1 MEASVIKVSSKG
13 QIVIPAKWRKRMDI
27 KDGQELLA
35 IGEGDTLL
43 IKKIEDSALKA
54 EFEDSVAPI
63 RRKIMKLGIT
73 KKDSSEA
80 IDSVRAS
87 GFEDMFPG
95 LKSSNFYS

>member
-43 IKKIEDSALKA
+43 IKKIEDSVLKA

-63 RRKIMKLGIT
+63 RRKIKKLGIT
-73 KKDSSEA
+73 KKDISEA
-80 IDSVRAS
+80 IDDVRAGS
-87 GFEDMFPG
+87 
-95 LKSSNFYS
+95 

>member
-1 MEASVIKVSSKG
+1 MEASVITVSAKG

-54 EFEDSVAPI
+54 EFENSVTPI
-63 RRKIMKLGIT
+63 RRKIRKLGII
-73 KKDSSEA
+73 KEDVSEA
-80 IDSVRAS
+80 IDSVRAGS
-87 GFEDMFPG
+87 
-95 LKSSNFYS
+95 

>member
-1 MEASVIKVSSKG
+1 MEASVITVSAKG

-54 EFEDSVAPI
+54 EFEKSVIPI
-63 RRKIMKLGIT
+63 RRKIKKLGII
-73 KKDSSEA
+73 KEDVSQA
-80 IDSVRAS
+80 IDSVRAGS
-87 GFEDMFPG
+87 
-95 LKSSNFYS
+95 